1 MEQSGV
7 QVLLLVNFRTYTPR
21 SPQRSEEPPIYI
33 VQSERTTNSRTK
45 MKMFS
50 SFKHGVPSPKESAGH
65 KVTSRH
71 ALAVSARILAVR
83 NSEIYAAQLNN
94 G

>member
-1 MEQSGV
+1 
-7 QVLLLVNFRTYTPR
+7 
-21 SPQRSEEPPIYI
+21 
-33 VQSERTTNSRTK
+33 

-50 SFKHGVPSPKESAGH
+50 SFKNGVPSPKESAGH